1 MKKRVLAAVVIL
13 VVLGV
18 TGVALLRESRSRE
31 MAKLKVSGN
40 IEIDDV
46 ALSFQIPGRVIHRYV
61 AEGAVVTNGQPVAA
75 LDPVEFEQELALR
88 KAEVRAAEA
97 LLAELEAG
105 SRPEEI
111 DQAAAAAEAAH
122 SELRAQ
128 ANEYARQRE
137 LLQRKIISS
146 REFEVAEAAHSMAQA
161 RLREAAARLA
171 LLRQGPRR
179 ETIAAAR
186 AKLEQARQA
195 AALAATRLDRAVL
208 AAPCS
213 GLVLAEGVEEG
224 EYVAPGTPVVT
235 VGDLARVWLRGY
247 VAESDLGRV
256 KVGQPVDVTTD
267 AAPDRIFRGNLIFIA
282 QEAEFTPKNVQTV
295 KERVKLVYRVK
306 IDIPNPEGTLKPGM
320 PADGVIVEKGGQI
333 DQAGRLSVCD

>member
-1 MKKRVLAAVVIL
+1 MKKRMLVVVIVL
-13 VVLGV
+13 VIVGV
-18 TGVALLRESRSRE
+18 AGVALLRERRSRE
-31 MAKLKVSGN
+31 AARLQVSGN

-46 ALSFQIPGRVIHRYV
+46 AVSFQIPGRVIHRYV
-61 AEGAVVTNGQPVAA
+61 SEGAIVTNGQPVAA

-88 KAEVRAAEA
+88 RAEARAAEA

-111 DQAAAAAEAAH
+111 DQAAAAVEAAH
-122 SELRAQ
+122 AEVRVQ

-137 LLQRKIISS
+137 LLQRKIIAV
-146 REFEVAEAAHSMAQA
+146 REFEVAEAANSMAQA

-171 LLRQGPRR
+171 LLRQGPRK

-186 AKLEQARQA
+186 ARLEQSRQA
-195 AALAATRLDRAVL
+195 VALAATRLAHAVL
-208 AAPCS
+208 GAPCS
-213 GLVLAEGVEEG
+213 GMVLTEGVEEG
-224 EYVAPGTPVVT
+224 EYVTPGAPVVA

-267 AAPDRIFRGNLIFIA
+267 ATPGKVFRGQLNFIA
-282 QEAEFTPKNVQTV
+282 QEAEFTPKNVQTI

-306 IDIPNPEGTLKPGM
+306 IDIPNPEGHLKPGM
-320 PADGVIVEKGGQI
+320 PADGVITDKQ
-333 DQAGRLSVCD
+333 